1 MILIVE
7 SGATKADWC
16 SVSDDGS
23 VGKTRTDGLNPM
35 VLSVE
40 RMKEIASSAIPAVNP
55 SGKNISRIFYYG
67 AGVVSDE
74 AASLIMEALYPWCPF
89 AEVECQSDMVAAGRA
104 LFGSGSGVVAILGT
118 GSNSCLWQDG
128 RMVRNIR
135 PGGYILGDEGGGAT
149 LGKMLLS
156 DVVKGLVPASFSER
170 LSQEFDLDYNTVV
183 SSLYRGEAPSRY
195 LASFARF
202 IVGNRDDEYAGRL
215 LEDNLR
221 AFIERSLIRYG
232 CGNVGVAGS
241 LGYACRDVL
250 ERLGR
255 EYGLEF
261 VKFIQAP
268 ADELIKYHTD
278 VI

>member
-16 SVSDDGS
+16 SLSEDGS
-23 VGKTRTDGLNPM
+23 VGKTRTEGLNPM
-35 VLSVE
+35 VLSLE
-40 RMKEIASSAIPAVNP
+40 RIKEIVSSAIPVVNP
-55 SGKNISRIFYYG
+55 SGKNIDKVFYYG

-74 AASLIMEALYPWCPF
+74 ASLLIREALYPWCPF
-89 AEVECQSDMVAAGRA
+89 AEMECQSDMVAASRA

-128 RMVRNIR
+128 KIVRNIR
-135 PGGYILGDEGGGAT
+135 PGGYVLGDEGGGAA
-149 LGKMLLS
+149 LGRMLLA
-156 DVVKGLVPASFSER
+156 DVVKELVPTSFAER
-170 LSQEFDLDYNTVV
+170 LYREFELDYTTIV

-202 IVGNRDDEYAGRL
+202 IVENRDDEYAGKL
-215 LEDNLR
+215 LEENLR

-232 CGNVGVAGS
+232 CREVGVAGS
-241 LGYACRDVL
+241 LGYACREMLDT
-250 ERLGR
+250 LGR

-268 ADELIKYHTD
+268 AEELIKYHRN